1 MRQSMFHRPVG
12 LVRMLAFAGL
22 LLAGCAVATG
32 VAQMPDAPATAIE
45 LPGDGPFQR
54 FIVHYRADS
63 NPGRDPAQVQV
74 RLQRTAADAGLVPD
88 PVLSWQR
95 RLAVGADL
103 FLVDR
108 PLDRAE
114 ATRLMQAF
122 ADDPQV
128 ESIEVDRRLGIDP
141 PATMRM
147 RDR

>member
-74 RLQRTAADAGLVPD
+74 RLQRTGADAGLVPD

-114 ATRLMQAF
+114 ATRLMRAF